1 MKFVEYA
8 KILKFPDKPEEVKD
22 LLAQEQVLLE
32 DLGKGLDY
40 SDRVETRNLLKE
52 VSKIRNGKNIT
63 IRGHF
68 TEKYK
73 NSIGQNVTILW

>member
-22 LLAQEQVLLE
+22 LLSLEEYLLDALTKE
-32 DLGKGLDY
+32 ETF
-40 SDRVETRNLLKE
+40 SERVETRKQLKSVRE
-52 VSKIRNGKNIT
+52 A
-63 IRGHF
+63 IRGHI

-73 NSIGQNVTILW
+73 NDIGQNVTILW

>member
-8 KILKFPDKPEEVKD
+8 KILKFPDRPEEVKD
-22 LLAQEQVLLE
+22 LLAQEQVLLD
-32 DLGKGLDY
+32 DLVVAETY
-40 SDRVETRNLLKE
+40 TDRVETRKLLKSVRE
-52 VSKIRNGKNIT
+52 A

-73 NSIGQNVTILW
+73 NSIG

>member
-1 MKFVEYA
+1 MKFIEYA

-40 SDRVETRNLLKE
+40 TDRVETRELLRE
-52 VSKIRNGKNIT
+52 VREA
-63 IRGHF
+63 IRGHI

-73 NSIGQNVTILW
+73 NSFGQNVTILW

>member
-22 LLAQEQVLLE
+22 LLAQEEYLLDSLARE
-32 DLGKGLDY
+32 EVY
-40 SDRVETRNLLKE
+40 SDRVETRKLLSSVRE
-52 VSKIRNGKNIT
+52 A

>member
-1 MKFVEYA
+1 MKFIEYA
-8 KILKFPDKPEEVKD
+8 KILKFPNKPEVVKE

-40 SDRVETRNLLKE
+40 SDRVETRKLLRE
-52 VSKIRNGKNIT
+52 VREA
-63 IRGHF
+63 IRGHI

-73 NSIGQNVTILW
+73 NSFGQNVTILW

>member
-22 LLAQEQVLLE
+22 LLAQEQVLLD
-32 DLGKGLDY
+32 DLVVAETY
-40 SDRVETRNLLKE
+40 TDRVETRKLLKSVRE
-52 VSKIRNGKNIT
+52 A

-73 NSIGQNVTILW
+73 NNFGQNITILW

>member
-1 MKFVEYA
+1 MKFIEYA
-8 KILKFPDKPEEVKD
+8 KILKFPDKPEEVKN

-40 SDRVETRNLLKE
+40 SDRVETRKLLRE
-52 VSKIRNGKNIT
+52 VREA
-63 IRGHF
+63 IRGHI

>member
-8 KILKFPDKPEEVKD
+8 KILKFPDNPEEVKD
-22 LLAQEQVLLE
+22 LLATEQYLLDALSRE
-32 DLGKGLDY
+32 EVY
-40 SDRVETRNLLKE
+40 SDRVETRKLLKSVRE
-52 VSKIRNGKNIT
+52 A

>member
-32 DLGKGLDY
+32 DLGKCLDY
-40 SDRVETRNLLKE
+40 SDRVETRKLLRE
-52 VSKIRNGKNIT
+52 VREA
-63 IRGHF
+63 IRGHI

-73 NSIGQNVTILW
+73 NSFGQNVTILW

>member
-22 LLAQEQVLLE
+22 LLATEQYLLDALSRE
-32 DLGKGLDY
+32 EVY
-40 SDRVETRNLLKE
+40 SDRVETRKQLKSVRE
-52 VSKIRNGKNIT
+52 A
-63 IRGHF
+63 IRGHI

-73 NSIGQNVTILW
+73 NDIGQNVTILW

>member
-1 MKFVEYA
+1 MKFIEYA

-22 LLAQEQVLLE
+22 LLVQEQVLLE

-40 SDRVETRNLLKE
+40 TDRVETRKLLRE
-52 VSKIRNGKNIT
+52 VREA
-63 IRGHF
+63 IRGHI

-73 NSIGQNVTILW
+73 NSFGQNVTILW